1 MHRKNY
7 CPTFNAFML
16 GNVLNQF
23 IIKIAMKKLFTAL
36 VFVLTTSFMGVAANA
51 QTSLDNTTAAWDKL
65 LKKHVAWNS
74 AGVASTVAYKG
85 FQADRAELKK
95 VLDGFSALTKA
106 DYEKLKKEEKLAFL
120 INAYNAYT
128 VELILTKYPD
138 LKSIRDVGSLVTKT
152 WRIKFFNL
160 LGEERHLDNVEHDM
174 IRAPGAFDDP
184 RIHMAVVCAS
194 VGCPALRPDAFVG
207 ATLDATLEDS
217 VKRFLKD
224 KTRNR
229 FNATNGK
236 LEVSKIFDWYKGD
249 FEKGLKGVTSREQFF
264 GKYADLLAADAAGQ
278 QILKDGKASI
288 SFLDYDWSLN
298 DKK

>member
-1 MHRKNY
+1 MR
-7 CPTFNAFML
+7 
-16 GNVLNQF
+16 GNVLNLLTLE
-23 IIKIAMKKLFTAL
+23 IAMKKIFTAI
-36 VFVLTTSFMGVAANA
+36 VFALTTSFMAVAVHA
-51 QTSLDNTTAAWDKL
+51 QSSLDNTTAAWDKM
-65 LKKHVAWNS
+65 LKKHVSWNS
-74 AGVASTVAYKG
+74 AGVASSVAYKG

-106 DYEKLKKEEKLAFL
+106 DYDKFKKEDKLAFL

-128 VELILTKYPD
+128 VEIILTKYPD
-138 LKSIRDVGSLVTKT
+138 LKSIRDIGNFAKKT
-152 WRIKFFNL
+152 WSIKFFNI
-160 LGEERHLDNVEHDM
+160 LGEERNLDNVEHDM

-194 VGCPALRPDAFVG
+194 IGCPALRPEAFVG
-207 ATLDATLEDS
+207 TTLDATLEDS

-229 FNATNGK
+229 FNAATGK

-249 FEKGLKGVTSREQFF
+249 FDKGLKGITSREQFF

-278 QILKDGKASI
+278 QILKEGKASI

>member
-1 MHRKNY
+1 
-7 CPTFNAFML
+7 
-16 GNVLNQF
+16 
-23 IIKIAMKKLFTAL
+23 MKKFLRLITVLFTSLLISLGAHAQSPL
-36 VFVLTTSFMGVAANA
+36 DGATAN
-51 QTSLDNTTAAWDKL
+51 WDKL
-65 LKKHVAWNS
+65 LKKHVQWNT
-74 AGVASTVAYKG
+74 AGVASTISYKG
-85 FQADRAELKK
+85 MQTDRAELKK
-95 VLDGFSALTKA
+95 VLDGFSALSKA

-138 LKSIRDVGSLVTKT
+138 LKSIRDIGSLVTKT

-194 VGCPALRPDAFVG
+194 IGCPALRPEAFTG
-207 ATLDATLEDS
+207 ANLEASLEDG

-229 FNATNGK
+229 FNATTGK
-236 LEVSKIFDWYKGD
+236 LEVSKIFDWYKSD
-249 FEKGLKGVTSREQFF
+249 FEKGFKGVASREQFF
-264 GKYADLLAADAAGQ
+264 GKYADVLAADAAGQ
-278 QILKDGKASI
+278 QAVKDGKASI
-288 SFLDYDWSLN
+288 SYLEYDWSLN
-298 DKK
+298 DRK

>member
-1 MHRKNY
+1 MR
-7 CPTFNAFML
+7 
-16 GNVLNQF
+16 GNVLSLF
-23 IIKIAMKKLFTAL
+23 ILGIDMRKLLLAFVFTL
-36 VFVLTTSFMGVAANA
+36 STSFMAVSVHA
-51 QTSLDNTTAAWDKL
+51 QSSLDSTTAAWDKL

-106 DYEKLKKEEKLAFL
+106 DYDRLKKEDKLAFL

-128 VELILTKYPD
+128 VEIILTKYPD
-138 LKSIRDVGSLVTKT
+138 LKSIRDIGNFAKKT
-152 WRIKFFNL
+152 WSIKFFNL
-160 LGEERHLDNVEHDM
+160 LGEERNLDNVEHDM

-207 ATLDATLEDS
+207 ATLDTTLEDS

-264 GKYADLLAADAAGQ
+264 GKYADLLAADAVGQ

>member
-1 MHRKNY
+1 M
-7 CPTFNAFML
+7 A
-16 GNVLNQF
+16 
-23 IIKIAMKKLFTAL
+23 
-36 VFVLTTSFMGVAANA
+36 VAVHA
-51 QTSLDNTTAAWDKL
+51 QSSLDNTTAAWDKM
-65 LKKHVAWNS
+65 LKKHVSWNS
-74 AGVASTVAYKG
+74 AGVASSVAYKG

-106 DYEKLKKEEKLAFL
+106 DYDKLKKEDKLAFL

-128 VELILTKYPD
+128 VEIILTKYPD
-138 LKSIRDVGSLVTKT
+138 LKSIRDIGNFAKKT
-152 WRIKFFNL
+152 WSIKFFNL
-160 LGEERHLDNVEHDM
+160 LGEERNLDNVEHDM

-194 VGCPALRPDAFVG
+194 IGCPALRPEAFVG
-207 ATLDATLEDS
+207 TTLDATLEDS

-229 FNATNGK
+229 FNATSGK

-249 FEKGLKGVTSREQFF
+249 FDKGLKGITSREQFF
-264 GKYADLLAADAAGQ
+264 GKYADLLATDAAGQ
-278 QILKDGKASI
+278 QILKEGKASI

>member
-1 MHRKNY
+1 MN
-7 CPTFNAFML
+7 
-16 GNVLNQF
+16 
-23 IIKIAMKKLFTAL
+23 IIKALFKSLTLMGFSCALLLATGVSQAQSGVDLATA
-36 VFVLTTSFMGVAANA
+36 N
-51 QTSLDNTTAAWDKL
+51 WDKL
-65 LKKHVAWNS
+65 LKKHVAWNA
-74 AGVASTVAYKG
+74 AGVASAVSYKG
-85 FQADRAELKK
+85 FSADRAELKK
-95 VLDGFSALTKA
+95 VLEGFSALSKA
-106 DYEKLKKEEKLAFL
+106 DYDKLKKDDKLAFL

-138 LKSIRDVGSLVTKT
+138 LKSIRDIGNLITKT
-152 WRIKFFNL
+152 WRIKFFTL
-160 LGEERHLDNVEHDM
+160 LGEERHLDNIEHDI

-194 VGCPALRPDAFVG
+194 IGCPALRPEAFTG
-207 ATLDATLEDS
+207 ANLDATLEDS

-229 FNATNGK
+229 FNATTGK

-249 FEKGLKGVTSREQFF
+249 FDKGHKGYSSREVFF

-278 QILKDGKASI
+278 QTVKDGKAAI
-288 SFLDYDWSLN
+288 GFLDYDWSLN

>member
-1 MHRKNY
+1 MR
-7 CPTFNAFML
+7 
-16 GNVLNQF
+16 GNVLNLLTLE
-23 IIKIAMKKLFTAL
+23 IAMKKLFTAV
-36 VFVLTTSFMGVAANA
+36 VFALTTSFMAVAVHA
-51 QTSLDNTTAAWDKL
+51 QSSLDNTTAAWDKM
-65 LKKHVAWNS
+65 LKKHVSWNG
-74 AGVASTVAYKG
+74 AGVASSVAYKG

-106 DYEKLKKEEKLAFL
+106 DYDKLKKEDKLAFL

-128 VELILTKYPD
+128 VEIILTKYPD
-138 LKSIRDVGSLVTKT
+138 LKSIRDIGNFAKKT
-152 WRIKFFNL
+152 WSIKFFNL
-160 LGEERHLDNVEHDM
+160 LGEERNLDNVEHDM

-194 VGCPALRPDAFVG
+194 IGCPALRPEAFVG
-207 ATLDATLEDS
+207 TTLDATLEDS

-229 FNATNGK
+229 FNATSGK

-249 FEKGLKGVTSREQFF
+249 FDKGLKGITSREQFF

-278 QILKDGKASI
+278 QILKEGKASI
-288 SFLDYDWSLN
+288 SFLEYDWSLN